1 MFTDIP
7 LELLISM
14 ILLVVLVVMLLSYGY
29 HGLLRFGKNV
39 NYLVAIVLAVIA
51 GLLLVILGLTAI
63 EYITELNDSEKEAMR
78 RKMLGLGVGIVILG
92 VGALIKYN
100 YAKLFDALNKA
111 LPKKYKKNYEK
122 TKKIN

>member
-1 MFTDIP
+1 MITDIP

-63 EYITELNDSEKEAMR
+63 EYITELNDSEKEKEAMR
-78 RKMLGLGVGIVILG
+78 RKMIGLGIGIVVLG

-111 LPKKYKKNYEK
+111 LPKN
-122 TKKIN
+122 TKKIMKRRKK